1 MEMFP
6 LQVRVPAAVIFFVAQ
21 VVKQGINTFALAAD
35 AENIGFRATLEVDE
49 FADESSGGESVAFI
63 AVEGCPRQGDEVGT
77 VVFVSVFEGV
87 ERIEQYP
94 AHESDLGTAVGGA
107 VGCPELFS
115 GHIF

>member
-1 MEMFP
+1 M
-6 LQVRVPAAVIFFVAQ
+6 PAAVIFFVAQ

-35 AENIGFRATLEVDE
+35 AENIGLRAVSEIDE
-49 FADESSGGESVAFI
+49 LADETSGSEPLAFI
-63 AVEGCPRQGDEVGT
+63 AVEDRFRIGDEVGPA
-77 VVFVSVFEGV
+77 VAVSVFEGV